1 MQTWRIDVKTHMMM
15 MMMMMM
21 ISLRMY
27 YGSSFFK
34 EFSCVGIRA
43 QASEE
48 TRLKIVQYLLTIVF
62 MQSENAFFVL
72 VSKTSESLI
81 YNAIS

>member
-15 MMMMMM
+15 MMM

-27 YGSSFFK
+27 YGSSCFK

-62 MQSENAFFVL
+62 MQSKNAFFVL
-72 VSKTSESLI
+72 VSQTSESLI